1 MGAGEFWEGI
11 ARADILHRLT
21 MVSFDS
27 YGMPLL
33 VGFVIL
39 LGEGGTASFLHGL
52 RQQGN

>member
-33 VGFVIL
+33 AGFIIL
-39 LGEGGTASFLHGL
+39 SGKVGTASFLHGL